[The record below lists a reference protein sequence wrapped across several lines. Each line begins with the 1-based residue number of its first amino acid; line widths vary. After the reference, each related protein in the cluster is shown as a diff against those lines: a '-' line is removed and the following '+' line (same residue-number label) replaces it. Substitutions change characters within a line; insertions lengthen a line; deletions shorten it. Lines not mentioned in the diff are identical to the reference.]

1 MGLNLVHLFGHLSW
15 PVIPTVARTI
25 HEAIMPAP
33 SIIAWP
39 GQPMAE
45 FLDQLDPGA
54 PIQAPDVLF
63 AKITDEQISSW
74 KERFGGDDT
83 A

>member
-15 PVIPTVARTI
+15 PVIPSSARRM

-33 SIIAWP
+33 AIIPWP
-39 GQPMAE
+39 DEPMAK
-45 FLDQLDPGA
+45 FLDQLDAGQEIA
-54 PIQAPDVLF
+54 APDVLF
-63 AKITDEQISSW
+63 AKIAEEQVAAW
-74 KERFGGDDT
+74 KLRFGGEES